1 MKTNTLLLFVSFIIV
16 LTLSSFINNDKVT
29 TKEKFIVVL
38 DAGHGGKDPGNL
50 GNGYREKTIALNI
63 ALAIGKEL
71 EKNPDIKVVYTR
83 KTDVFIEL
91 ADRPKIANKANA
103 DLFVSIHCDSHHSQ
117 AYGAGTFVMAIKK
130 MDQNLSVAK
139 KENSVIFLEDNYE
152 EKYGGFNPNS
162 PESLIGSSLIV
173 EEYLD
178 QSIMAASFIQKN
190 LVNNLRRK
198 DRNVKQD
205 VFWVLHA
212 TYMPSVLVE
221 TGFLTNKNEGPYLNS
236 KKGQIEIAREIA
248 KGILEYKA
256 SVENNIGALVF
267 EDANTETATTTS
279 NTTKPVFNGVEFKI
293 QIAAS
298 SKLLETK
305 PYNFKGL
312 NDISRVKE
320 GSLYKYFYGCTS
332 DYNETQKLTEDV
344 KSKGY
349 TNSFIVAFKDD
360 KKISLAE
367 ALKTTKN

>member
-1 MKTNTLLLFVSFIIV
+1 MKTSTILLFVSFIIV
-16 LTLSSFINNDKVT
+16 LTFSSFVNDNEHIG
-29 TKEKFIVVL
+29 KEKFIVVL

-50 GNGYREKTIALNI
+50 GNGYREKNI
-63 ALAIGKEL
+63 ALSIALKIGKEL
-71 EKNPDIKVVYTR
+71 EKNPDIKVIYTR

-91 ADRPKIANKANA
+91 YDRPKIANKANA
-103 DLFVSIHCDSHHSQ
+103 DLFVSIHCDSHNTQ
-117 AYGAGTFVMAIKK
+117 AYGAGTFVMGINK

-190 LVNNLRRK
+190 MVNNLRRK

-221 TGFLTNKNEGPYLNS
+221 TGFLTNKKEGTYLNS

-256 SVENNIGALVF
+256 SIENNIGYFVYDDSIEESTSSDNIKLVS
-267 EDANTETATTTS
+267 DDI
-279 NTTKPVFNGVEFKI
+279 VFKV

-298 SKLLETK
+298 TKALETK

-312 NDISRVKE
+312 SEISRVKE
-320 GSLYKYFYGCTS
+320 GSLYKYFYGRTS
-332 DYNETQKLTEDV
+332 DYNETIKLTEEV
-344 KSKGY
+344 KRKGY
-349 TNSFIVAFKDD
+349 ANSFIVAFKDD
-360 KKISLAE
+360 KKIALTE
-367 ALKTTKN
+367 ALKTTAN